1 MLLKEICHWIF
12 GPHFEIKMLFER
24 RSQSHQEVLLE
35 LKCYL
40 KENYYEIKGL
50 HFEIKYNLNKKIIID

>member
-1 MLLKEICHWIF
+1 MLLKEIYHRIF

-24 RSQSHQEVLLE
+24 RSQSNQEVLLE

-40 KENYYEIKGL
+40 KENYYGIKGL
-50 HFEIKYNLNKKIIID
+50 HFEIKHNLNKKLLSD